1 MLDQDLSLFYDSNPL
16 FAVTELGAP
25 LPDSDRLWHAKSAT
39 EWSTVFSQVHEFGG
53 ALPAAGYA
61 ERPMSLRDLFRHFM
75 EDDIIPRGMELTPL
89 HLRLLLHPL
98 QALVGQHRQL
108 SSCFSD
114 PPASSS
120 RQQQKQQGGNGN
132 VHAASA
138 RARTDEL
145 RALLARWRRLA
156 DRYLAS
162 HPACAVT
169 SAALV
174 VFHLVSLNAAADVP
188 EIERLARGEALDGSL
203 AQLAARRARCLGDAA
218 EALFHAGQALRLL
231 RAMPAGARP
240 AWWPGAVYRAGL
252 AVWCESLLRSR
263 GGQLAGMSP
272 PPPGQQ
278 NLVAID
284 ALPADHP
291 LVVRFRSSKRDGG
304 TPVLARSDG
313 SHLALDNEFAVLAH
327 CVDIIDEGVA
337 NRFSDGIRNKLDRL
351 ARGS

>member
-39 EWSTVFSQVHEFGG
+39 EWSTVFSQVHDFGG
-53 ALPAAGYA
+53 ALPADTYA
-61 ERPMSLRDLFRHFM
+61 ARPMSLRELFRHFM

-114 PPASSS
+114 TSS
-120 RQQQKQQGGNGN
+120 RQRQGSSAN
-132 VHAASA
+132 VHADSA
-138 RARTDEL
+138 RARGDEL

-169 SAALV
+169 DAALV
-174 VFHLVSLNAAADVP
+174 VFHLVSLNAATDFP
-188 EIERLARGEALDGSL
+188 EVERLARGEALDASGAGSL
-203 AQLAARRARCLGDAA
+203 AQLAARRARCIGDAA

-231 RAMPAGARP
+231 RGMPACARP

-252 AVWCESLLRSR
+252 VLWCESVLRSR
-263 GGQLAGMSP
+263 GGQQAGMSP
-272 PPPGQQ
+272 PPVGQPS
-278 NLVAID
+278 LVAID
-284 ALPADHP
+284 SLPADHP
-291 LVVRFRSSKRDGG
+291 LVVRFRSSKREGG

-327 CVDIIDEGVA
+327 CVDIIDEGIA

>member
-25 LPDSDRLWHAKSAT
+25 MPDSDRLWHANSAT
-39 EWSTVFSQVHEFGG
+39 EWSTVFPQVHEFGG
-53 ALPAAGYA
+53 TLPTAGYA
-61 ERPMSLRDLFRHFM
+61 ARPMSLRDLFRHFM

-98 QALVGQHRQL
+98 QAMVSQHRQL

-114 PPASSS
+114 PPSS
-120 RQQQKQQGGNGN
+120 RQQQGTAGGN

-138 RARTDEL
+138 RARADEL

-162 HPACAVT
+162 HPSCAVT
-169 SAALV
+169 DAALV
-174 VFHLVSLNAAADVP
+174 VFHLVSLNAAANLP
-188 EIERLARGEALDGSL
+188 EVERLARGEGFDGSL
-203 AQLAARRARCLGDAA
+203 AQLAWRRRRCLDDAE
-218 EALFHAGQALRLL
+218 EALFHAGQALRLV
-231 RAMPAGARP
+231 RGMPAGARP
-240 AWWPGAVYRAGL
+240 PWWPGAVYRAGMVL
-252 AVWCESLLRSR
+252 WAESLLRSR
-263 GGQLAGMSP
+263 GGQASMSP
-272 PPPGQQ
+272 PLTQQ
-278 NLVAID
+278 ALVAID
-284 ALPADHP
+284 ALPSDHP
-291 LVVRFRSSKRDGG
+291 LIVRFRSSKRDGG